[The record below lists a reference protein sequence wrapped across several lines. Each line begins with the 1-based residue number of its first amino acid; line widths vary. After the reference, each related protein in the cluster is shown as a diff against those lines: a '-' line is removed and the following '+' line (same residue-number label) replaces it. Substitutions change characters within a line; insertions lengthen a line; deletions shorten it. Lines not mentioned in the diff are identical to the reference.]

1 MMRPEMKKFSIITAL
16 AFLALMLPAM
26 AHAWPW
32 SWDMYHQRNHR
43 AQEEPAP
50 PQPEGIVSIEG
61 KPFFA
66 KDRAEAAGLKNPIAP
81 DTDSIKKGRV
91 LYRTYCLPCHG
102 ATGHGDGL
110 VGKKYIPPTDLTSDY
125 VQNKPDGDIFFTI
138 TNGGLAVM
146 PSYGDSVAKMDRWH
160 IVNYILHELTKE
172 KTAGK

>member
-1 MMRPEMKKFSIITAL
+1 MRRLRIILPLAITAL
-16 AFLALMLPAM
+16 ALPAM

-50 PQPEGIVSIEG
+50 AQPAGIVTIEG

-66 KDRAEAAGLKNPIAP
+66 NNRAEAAGLKNPFSP
-81 DTDSIKKGRV
+81 DSASIKKGRI
-91 LYRTYCLPCHG
+91 LFRTYCLPCHG

-110 VGKKYIPPTDLTSDY
+110 VGKKYIPPTDLTTDY

-146 PSYGDSVAKMDRWH
+146 PSYGDSVPKMDRWH
-160 IVNYILHELTKE
+160 IVNYIKHALTKE
-172 KTAGK
+172 KTAKKDE

>member
-1 MMRPEMKKFSIITAL
+1 MKRLSTITAL
-16 AFLALMLPAM
+16 AFLALMVPAL
-26 AHAWPW
+26 AYAWPW

-50 PQPEGIVSIEG
+50 PQPDGIVSIEG

-66 KDRAEAAGLKNPIAP
+66 KDRAEAATLKNPVKPTPEAL
-81 DTDSIKKGRV
+81 KKGRS
-91 LYRTYCLPCHG
+91 LFRIYCLPCHG

-125 VQNKPDGDIFFTI
+125 VQNKPDGDIFYTI

-146 PSYGDSVAKMDRWH
+146 PSYGDSVDKMDRWY
-160 IVNYILHELTKE
+160 IVNYILHQLKKE
-172 KTAGK
+172 ETAGK